1 MALFGFLSNFE
12 ENKSFYIKFR
22 PFLDNHGGQIGPL
35 GNIYLTFDDKIIYR
49 NHTKVNRGH

>member
-22 PFLDNHGGQIGPL
+22 PFLDNHVCLIGSL
-35 GNIYLTFDDKIIYR
+35 GIIYLTFDDKIIYR
-49 NHTKVNRGH
+49 NRAIVNRG